1 MLTLIIYQSFSFLIL
16 GNSKGWRGESV
27 AMFDA
32 PPAAAAAAA
41 AANILAKSSF
51 FLLAINL
58 EGMRGSPLETFER
71 LLPLSILV

>member
-1 MLTLIIYQSFSFLIL
+1 
-16 GNSKGWRGESV
+16 
-27 AMFDA
+27 MFDA
-32 PPAAAAAAA
+32 PPAAAAAAAAA

>member
-32 PPAAAAAAA
+32 PPAAAAA

>member
-32 PPAAAAAAA
+32 PPAAAAAA